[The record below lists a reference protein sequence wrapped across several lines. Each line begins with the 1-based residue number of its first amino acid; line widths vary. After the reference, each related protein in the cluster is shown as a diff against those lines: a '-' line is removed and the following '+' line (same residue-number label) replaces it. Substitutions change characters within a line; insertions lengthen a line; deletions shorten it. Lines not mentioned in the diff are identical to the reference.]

1 MDVDQRICLKFNSS
15 IEEIGAWKE
24 NRISRTK
31 IKSFVSRFL
40 AQCSLPSVGLMLVGF
55 FFFFTF
61 ENYFPKHIGTKIF
74 QYLPLIIIYII
85 YSLFLVVIFMRERV
99 LQNMENILT
108 IMHYKDNLFYIKN
121 YKQLGI
127 NILGS

>member
-1 MDVDQRICLKFNSS
+1 MDVDQRICLKFSS
-15 IEEIGAWKE
+15 SVEEIGAWKE

-31 IKSFVSRFL
+31 TKSFVSQFL
-40 AQCSLPSVGLMLVGF
+40 AQCSLPSVDFLDVSVF
-55 FFFFTF
+55 VFFFTF
-61 ENYFPKHIGTKIF
+61 ENYFLKHTGTKIF

-85 YSLFLVVIFMRERV
+85 YSLFLVVTFMRERV

-121 YKQLGI
+121 YK
-127 NILGS
+127 

>member
-1 MDVDQRICLKFNSS
+1 MDVNQRICLKFSSS

-31 IKSFVSRFL
+31 TKSFVSRFL
-40 AQCSLPSVGLMLVGF
+40 AQCSLPSVDFLDVSVF

-61 ENYFPKHIGTKIF
+61 ENYFLKHTGTKIF

-85 YSLFLVVIFMRERV
+85 YSLFLVVTFMRERM

-108 IMHYKDNLFYIKN
+108 SMHYKDNLFYIKN
-121 YKQLGI
+121 YK
-127 NILGS
+127 